1 MKDLQIGDNKEL
13 TNINV
18 FKENNT
24 FKELEELQL
33 NGNKIEDIEA
43 ISNSK
48 MEKLKLLNL
57 SNNNIKDISSL
68 KDAVF
73 RNLETLHLFNNQI
86 KSIAVMD
93 NIPFKASIKDLDL
106 SYNAIDSIND
116 IEILIKKENFGNL
129 KELKI
134 EGNANLDYQNKKIQE
149 LLLKLFILLE
159 QKLLIN
165 SFSNS
170 INKSSS
176 SNSCS

>member
-1 MKDLQIGDNKEL
+1 MTILI
-13 TNINV
+13 
-18 FKENNT
+18 
-24 FKELEELQL
+24 

-57 SNNNIKDISSL
+57 SNNNIIDISSL

-106 SYNAIDSIND
+106 SYNAIGSIDD

-149 LLLKLFILLE
+149 LYEKYGIQYTF
-159 QKLLIN
+159 
-165 SFSNS
+165 NS
-170 INKSSS
+170 IF
-176 SNSCS
+176 